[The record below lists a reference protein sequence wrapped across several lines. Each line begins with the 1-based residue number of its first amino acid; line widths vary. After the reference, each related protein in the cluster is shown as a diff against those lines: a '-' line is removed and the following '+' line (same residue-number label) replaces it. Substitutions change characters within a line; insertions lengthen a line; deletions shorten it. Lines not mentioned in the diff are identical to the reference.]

1 MSKPPLGR
9 LRQVVVRAVDDL
21 ETALIEATDE
31 VGRVLAPCTGT
42 DCMMRPLRP
51 MRSQTQ
57 LARRL

>member
-1 MSKPPLGR
+1 
-9 LRQVVVRAVDDL
+9 
-21 ETALIEATDE
+21 
-31 VGRVLAPCTGT
+31 VLAPCTGT